1 MNEYENVADQCA
13 NILMING
20 LTRAVEIIEKE
31 IEIAIEINP
40 IMAMGMLQAN
50 KLLIN
55 EIKELSLKKNKDG
68 GYYDKKRI

>member
-55 EIKELSLKKNKDG
+55 EIKALSVEHA
-68 GYYDKKRI
+68 YDK